1 MCVSNHTAT
10 ADEYEADV
18 RGALEYVRKYI
29 REWLDRECRQDAEAR
44 HSERFGQRDWEYPSV
59 AGLQREYRDYVMVQ
73 SLMRTLGAVD
83 GWPAIL
89 VRLTEED
96 DNRSLTLML
105 SRKILPLG
113 PELNNLECTVCLQ
126 SPSQLSCSQ

>member
-1 MCVSNHTAT
+1 
-10 ADEYEADV
+10 
-18 RGALEYVRKYI
+18 
-29 REWLDRECRQDAEAR
+29 
-44 HSERFGQRDWEYPSV
+44 
-59 AGLQREYRDYVMVQ
+59 MVQ

-89 VRLTEED
+89 VRLTKED

-113 PELNNLECTVCLQ
+113 PELNNLECTVRLQ
-126 SPSQLSCSQ
+126 YSSQSRCSQCRVQCIGLGATTRALMDKLQAQYGACRPSLPGFRR